1 MSDSLILTD
10 FTDES
15 AMDLRGGTTVTPSV
29 LPRTTRSL
37 SIASVQQF
45 LSQVNTV
52 AGIFYGPTTV
62 KVTNV
67 GITQSTVIF

>member
-1 MSDSLILTD
+1 MSDSHILMELTD
-10 FTDES
+10 Q
-15 AMDLRGGTTVTPSV
+15 AAVDLRGGTTATPSV
-29 LPRTTRSL
+29 MPRATRSL

-62 KVTNV
+62 SVTNV